1 MLILAGDI
9 GGTKTILSL
18 VESDGREHHT
28 RIEQRFDSAAFS
40 GLEPMVGELLARAR
54 PERPVVA
61 ACFAIAG
68 PVHHRPEQQT
78 ATLTNLPWHLDSVAL
93 ARALDVPRVR
103 LINDFAGI
111 AYGVD
116 QLKVGDLETLQAGD
130 PHAEGLRLVAG
141 AGTGFGVCAAV
152 PHAGELVV
160 MPTEG
165 GHAGFAP
172 ADAEEAELWAWV
184 TEREGRCSREH
195 LLSGAGIRRIF
206 AFLRETRGME
216 PGEALAGALAAGDP
230 AAVIGTAATNG
241 SDPLAEQ
248 TIALFMRLYAGQLG
262 DLALAHLA
270 RGGLYIAGGI
280 APKLLPFLQ
289 QPAFMQ
295 TFRHR
300 PPMGALLDEIPV
312 QVILNEH
319 AGLIGAAH
327 HATRLALQDATMV

>member
-28 RIEQRFDSAAFS
+28 RIERRFDSAAFA
-40 GLEPMVGELLARAR
+40 GLEPMVGEFLGRAR
-54 PERPVVA
+54 PERPIVA

-68 PVHHRPEQQT
+68 PVHHRPERQT
-78 ATLTNLPWHLDSVAL
+78 ARLTNLPWRLDSVAL
-93 ARALDVPRVR
+93 ARTLDVPRVR

-111 AYGVD
+111 AHGVD
-116 QLKVGDLETLQAGD
+116 QLQVGDLETLQAGE
-130 PHAEGLRLVAG
+130 PYAEGLRLVAG

-152 PHAGELVV
+152 SHAGELVV

-172 ADAEEAELWAWV
+172 ADAEQARLWAWV
-184 TEREGRCSREH
+184 ARREGRCSREH
-195 LLSGAGIRRIF
+195 LLSGAGIARIL
-206 AFLRETRGME
+206 AFLREDAGLE
-216 PGEALAGALAAGDP
+216 PGAELAAGLAEDDP
-230 AAVIGTAATNG
+230 AAAIGQAALEA

-248 TIALFMRLYAGQLG
+248 TIALFARLYAGQLG
-262 DLALAHLA
+262 DLALAHFA

-280 APKLLPFLQ
+280 APKLLPYLQHPGFLA
-289 QPAFMQ
+289 AFNDK
-295 TFRHR
+295 
-300 PPMGALLDEIPV
+300 PPMGELVGTIPV
-312 QVILNEH
+312 HVILNEH

-327 HATRLALQDATMV
+327 HATRIALQDATMV